1 MEICACAAFRCGR
14 ARWCDGKRARQ
25 STTMAPMRV
34 AGEMNVCATV
44 HTLVGSSRAQIN
56 MYLSLSLSLP
66 VQIRQRCQRRV
77 RWWHDEGMASPLPVS
92 PPPKNAFQ
100 IFRARFYHQP
110 LLFSCPVA
118 NATCAV
124 IYVASAK
131 HKNPF
136 CLIKIFYIRGDE
148 IITLCSALYIYI
160 FFSFCVFFCLPQ
172 PQLLK
177 QAGSGLSRK
186 VVWIFYDGSEHTFFP
201 ACSLYHQGI
210 HGEKLCCFF
219 LRYTELEYGTVSLAL
234 LTAPF

>member
-1 MEICACAAFRCGR
+1 MCLCCISMWTRALMRWKARTPIYNDGADACGR
-14 ARWCDGKRARQ
+14 GNE
-25 STTMAPMRV
+25 RV
-34 AGEMNVCATV
+34 RHSA
-44 HTLVGSSRAQIN
+44 HVGRKLTRSDKYVS
-56 MYLSLSLSLP
+56 LTLSLSLP
-66 VQIRQRCQRRV
+66 VQIRQRCQRCA

-110 LLFSCPVA
+110 LLFSCPIA